1 MELTYDEV
9 MDLLKRAS
17 GGRGVDWNPD
27 KHQMILFGYSGNY
40 TYNKSRFDSLD
51 LKGVDFEVALEI
63 KGKYKKYDCKWITRE
78 MVEKF

>member
-1 MELTYDEV
+1 MRLTYDEV
-9 MDLLKRAS
+9 IDLLKRAT

-27 KHQMILFGYSGNY
+27 VHQMILFGEYGNY
-40 TYNKSRFDSLD
+40 TYNKNRFDNLD

-63 KGKYKKYDCKWITRE
+63 KERDRKYDCKWLTRE